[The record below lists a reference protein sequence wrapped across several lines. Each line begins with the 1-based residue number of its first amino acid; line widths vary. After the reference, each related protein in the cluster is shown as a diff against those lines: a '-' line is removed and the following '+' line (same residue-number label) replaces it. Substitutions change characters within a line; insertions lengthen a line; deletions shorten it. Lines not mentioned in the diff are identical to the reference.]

1 MRYKPPRLM
10 VSPKGD
16 YKLQVCFTAKDS
28 CPTVNILCN
37 IKGYVP
43 DNGMMFGPNRDYE
56 FGWSR
61 DMQSM
66 TRIRTGTADQL
77 LANMILFPPDK

>member
-1 MRYKPPRLM
+1 M